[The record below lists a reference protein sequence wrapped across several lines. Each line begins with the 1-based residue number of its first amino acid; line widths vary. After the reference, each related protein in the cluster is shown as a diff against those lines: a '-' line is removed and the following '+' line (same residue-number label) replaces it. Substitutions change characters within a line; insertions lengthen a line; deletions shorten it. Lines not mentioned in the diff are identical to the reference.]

1 MRQRSLFF
9 SFILL
14 PVLAGSLSGQ
24 PTRSLKDCISTGLER
39 NYSILIAKN
48 NQVISENNYTI
59 GNAGY
64 LPSVDLSGRYSGTL
78 NNTLTTANDGTETST
93 KGAGTRTANGGVT
106 LGWTIFN
113 GFNVQTTYKKLGEL
127 KKIGELNT
135 QLAVEYLISDIV
147 SAYYAYIQQVQMMKT
162 LEYAVVLSKERLRID
177 EERYLL
183 RSGSKMQ
190 VLQSKVYLNNDSV
203 RLAKQYEVVKAA
215 QVRLNELMAE
225 ENLGAAF
232 TTADTALNILPQLF
246 YEKLL
251 DETLAKNTSLAIASR
266 NKTVSGYDYKLV
278 TSRSYPYL
286 NMSSGYT
293 YNQTT
298 YTTGSNKSSA
308 TDGLNYGLTLGMNLF
323 DGFTQR
329 RSIRNSAI
337 DLNNKELK
345 YQEVEQ
351 GIRADLITIYSGY
364 SNNLRLIKLEEQNLM
379 TASENLDIAIE
390 RYKLGSLAG
399 IDLREVQKS
408 LLDARERVLLVKAQ
422 AKMGEISLLLISGNI
437 MNYFN

>member
-190 VLQSKVYLNNDSV
+190 VLQSKVYLNNDSS